1 MWIIVKSMIHIV
13 NKKFYKGTCEYIGRP
28 SILGN
33 PYTHKVNTIAKYR
46 VKTIDEAIALY
57 NDWIFDNLGDKAI
70 ANELNRLADI
80 AEKGDLILGCWCVP
94 FSDCHGFIIKYLI
107 ELILE
112 DRKNERMAT
121 DSSST
126 KEN

>member
-1 MWIIVKSMIHIV
+1 MIHII
-13 NKKFYKGTCEYIGRP
+13 NKKFYKGPCEYIGRP

-33 PYTHKVNTIAKYR
+33 PYTHKANTIAKFK
-46 VKTIDEAIALY
+46 VETIDEAVSLY
-57 NDWIFDNLGDKAI
+57 NDWIFDNLGDEAI

-94 FSDCHGFIIKYLI
+94 FNDCHGFIIKYLI

-112 DRKNERMAT
+112 DRKNERMAPG
-121 DSSST
+121 SSST